1 MEIYSLQIFLVSI
14 IAGILGS
21 ILGLGGGI
29 IIIPA
34 LTLMFQVD
42 IKYLTDIPEYEIR
55 KMGTSSS
62 GISYHPQRL

>member
-1 MEIYSLQIFLVSI
+1 MEIYSLQIFLVSV
-14 IAGILGS
+14 IAGVLGS

-42 IKYLTDIPEYEIR
+42 IKHAIGASIIAVIA
-55 KMGTSSS
+55 TSS
-62 GISYHPQRL
+62 GAAVA